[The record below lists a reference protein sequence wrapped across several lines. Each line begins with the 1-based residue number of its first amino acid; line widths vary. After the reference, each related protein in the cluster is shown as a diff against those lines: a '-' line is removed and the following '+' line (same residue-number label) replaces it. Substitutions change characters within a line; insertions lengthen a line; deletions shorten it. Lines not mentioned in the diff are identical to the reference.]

1 MIPDQPEAQYN
12 LASALLRKGR
22 IDEAIVHYQKALQLR
37 PQSADIHANLGSA
50 LLAKARVRDA
60 MAEYTK
66 ALQISPENVAALSN
80 LAWLL
85 ATSADG
91 SLRNGSEAVA
101 LAERAESAS
110 SRSDSH
116 ATVLRIV
123 AAAYAEAGRF
133 AEAKET
139 AQKALETAN
148 IQGNTVLADELQ
160 GELALY
166 ELGLPYHK

>member
-1 MIPDQPEAQYN
+1 M
-12 LASALLRKGR
+12 
-22 IDEAIVHYQKALQLR
+22 DEAIIHYQKALQLH
-37 PQSADIHANLGSA
+37 PQNADAYANLGSA
-50 LLAKARVRDA
+50 LLAKGRVRDA

-66 ALQISPENVAALSN
+66 ALEISPENVAALSN

-85 ATSADG
+85 ATSADA
-91 SLRNGSEAVA
+91 SLRNGSDAVV

-110 SRSDSH
+110 SRSDKH

-123 AAAYAEAGRF
+123 AAAYAEVGRF

-148 IQGNTVLADELQ
+148 AQGNTVLAGDLQ

-166 ELGLPYHK
+166 ELGLPCHK